1 MKTVDLGKISNK
13 VKNRVIG
20 GSMLTMMALSGVAGT
35 LVHADTSSD
44 TGDKWGTA
52 ADDKTVQTTKG
63 VDGKTINLTNEEH
76 ADYSQSTPFY
86 APLTFPNDEKLTSA
100 GFTEDVVD
108 GLVFDSLKVYK
119 VDKTIQ
125 SESDLKDVD
134 LSKAKDVTDQGT
146 VDKHKNGEKWTFKNA
161 QDAFGQSFVVEV
173 KVHMSAD
180 GAADLTQ
187 YADKNGVIH
196 IPNTINQFW
205 NDHKKDTNTP
215 DIIPPKTV
223 DPSITKKI
231 VDKDGKL
238 VDKRNVDFDHDYS
251 YVITNNAGSN
261 TKLDKI
267 VSTDDLENVID
278 LKTVKVVEGN
288 SASGKDVS
296 SQFDIRLDNAKESYS
311 ATAKKPKDWANK
323 VWSVVVTGRLKN
335 TTDLMDFLTKN
346 GDIEVGNVAHLDV
359 NGDDHKSNN
368 VIVIPPTVKDQAKK
382 FIEQTSSSKDK
393 SDSTSDKSDSSKTG
407 DSTKKNSGSSSSTSS
422 SASSSTSS
430 SSSASSKANK

>member
-1 MKTVDLGKISNK
+1 MKISNK
-13 VKNRVIG
+13 LRNRVLG
-20 GSMLTMMALSGVAGT
+20 ASMLTLMAFTGAST
-35 LVHADTSSD
+35 MIHADSSTD

-52 ADDKTVQTTKG
+52 ADDKTVQTIKG
-63 VDGKTINLTNEEH
+63 TDGKTVNLTNEEH
-76 ADYSQSTPFY
+76 ADYSQSTPFL

-108 GLVFDSLKVYK
+108 GLVFDSLKVYET
-119 VDKTIQ
+119 DEPIQ
-125 SESDLKDVD
+125 SEADLKNID
-134 LSKAKDVTDQGT
+134 LSKEKDVTDKGT
-146 VDKHKNGEKWTFKNA
+146 VDKHKNGEKWTFKNP

-173 KVHMSAD
+173 KSHVSAD

-187 YADKNGVIH
+187 YADKDGVIR
-196 IPNTINQFW
+196 IPNTITQFW

-223 DPSITKKI
+223 KPSVVKKV
-231 VDKDGKL
+231 VDQDGKL

-278 LKTVKVVEGN
+278 LKTVKVVEGD
-288 SASGKDVS
+288 SVSGKDVS
-296 SQFDIRLDNAKESYS
+296 SQFDIKLDDAKESYS
-311 ATAKKPKDWANK
+311 ATAKNPKDWANK

-346 GDIEVGNVAHLDV
+346 GDIEVGNVAHLHV
-359 NGDDHKSNN
+359 NDGDDKSNN

-393 SDSTSDKSDSSKTG
+393 SDSTSDKSDSSKTD
-407 DSTKKNSGSSSSTSS
+407 DSTKKDSDSSSSTSS

-430 SSSASSKANK
+430 SSSAASKASK